1 MLPWDQ
7 DLFVRI
13 NTWPDSL
20 APMFEFFSVGI
31 KGLALKIIL
40 GVVAVALLAW
50 PRTRL
55 ATILALLSWP
65 LANLITDIL
74 KNTLPMLRPSVDF
87 PEAIVRVERL
97 SSPGTASAHAA
108 NMMAVAVAF
117 MIGLAP
123 MRKTTWPL
131 RGIIAAW
138 FAVAILTGL
147 SRIYVGVHYPTQ
159 VLIGFIVGA
168 VAAVI
173 VAGIGRKIDDTVAR
187 KREGCRA

>member
-13 NTWPDSL
+13 NTWPESL
-20 APMFEFFSVGI
+20 APMFEFLSVGI
-31 KGLALKIIL
+31 KGLPLKIIF
-40 GVVAVALLAW
+40 GVVAVALIAW

-74 KNTLPMLRPSVDF
+74 KDTIPMLRPCVDF
-87 PEAIVRVERL
+87 PAAIVRVENL

-117 MIGLAP
+117 LIGLAP
-123 MRKTTWPL
+123 LRKTTWPL
-131 RGIIAAW
+131 RAIIAAW
-138 FAVAILTGL
+138 FLLAILTGL
-147 SRIYVGVHYPTQ
+147 SRIYVGVHYPSQ

-168 VAAVI
+168 VAATI
-173 VAGIGRKIDDTVAR
+173 VAGIGRKIDAAVAR
-187 KREGCRA
+187 KREAG